1 MKIHQIWHGDSIELC
16 QKFKPGSVDCIITD
30 PPFGVDNLSN
40 MAVTE
45 GGKKY
50 ATKIAND
57 ESPEVAIKVFKEVMG
72 ALLPKTK
79 DDCDLYVFTAYQVLS
94 DWLVMLDDF
103 WGEYGFVRKAVLVWE
118 KDGPGMGDLES
129 WGQGHE
135 FIIFLKKGR
144 APRNA
149 KRRNGV
155 LHIPQLRPNQLIH
168 PHEKPTGL
176 LELFIK
182 TSTKEGAFLV
192 DPFGGSGSL
201 VRAARNCNRNAV
213 AIELDEERYHRAA
226 KKLEEEANDLFAGL
240 D

>member
-16 QKFKPGSVDCIITD
+16 QKFKPQSVDCIITD

-57 ESPEVAIKVFKEVMG
+57 ESPEVAIQVFKDVMG

-79 DDCDLYVFTAYQVLS
+79 DDCDLYVFTAYQVLKE
-94 DWLVMLDDF
+94 WLVMLDEF
-103 WGEYGFVRKAVLVWE
+103 CGQYGFVRKAVLVWE
-118 KDGPGMGDLES
+118 KDGPGMGDLDS

-155 LHIPQLRPNQLIH
+155 LHIPQLRPDKLIH
-168 PHEKPTGL
+168 PHEKPEAL
-176 LELFIK
+176 LELFIRH
-182 TSTKEGAFLV
+182 STNEGAFLV

-201 VRAARNCNRNAV
+201 VRAARASGRNAV
-213 AIELDEERYHRAA
+213 AIELDEERFHRASDKLA
-226 KKLEEEANDLFAGL
+226 LEENDMFA
-240 D
+240 

>member
-1 MKIHQIWHGDSIELC
+1 MKIHQIWHGKSEELC
-16 QKFKPGSVDCIITD
+16 QRFKEGSVDCIITD

-79 DDCDLYVFTAYQVLS
+79 EHCDLYVFTAYQVLRE
-94 DWLVMLDDF
+94 WLVMLDDF
-103 WGEYGFVRKAVLVWE
+103 CAQYGFVRKAVLVWE

-155 LHIPQLRPNQLIH
+155 LHVPQLRPEKLIH
-168 PHEKPTGL
+168 PHEKPGAL
-176 LELFIK
+176 LELLIRH
-182 TSTKEGAFLV
+182 STQEGAFLV

-201 VRAARNCNRNAV
+201 VRAARSCGRNAV
-213 AIELDEERYHRAA
+213 AIELDEVRYERAA
-226 KKLEEEANDLFAGL
+226 RALEEESHDAFADL
-240 D
+240 

>member
-1 MKIHQIWHGDSIELC
+1 MKIHQIWQGDSIELC
-16 QKFKPGSVDCIITD
+16 QKFKPKSVDCIITD

-50 ATKIAND
+50 ATKILND
-57 ESPEVAIKVFKEVMG
+57 SDPEVAIEVFKKVM
-72 ALLPKTK
+72 ASLLPKTK
-79 DDCDLYVFTAYQVLS
+79 DDCDLYVFTAYQVLKE
-94 DWLVMLDDF
+94 WLVMLDEL
-103 WGEYGFVRKAVLVWE
+103 GAEYGFVRKAILVWE

-155 LHIPQLRPNQLIH
+155 LHVPQLRPNQLIH
-168 PHEKPTGL
+168 PHEKPPAL
-176 LELFIK
+176 LELLVQH
-182 TSTKEGAFLV
+182 STKEGAFLV

-201 VRAARNCNRNAV
+201 VRAARSCGRNAV
-213 AIELDEERYHRAA
+213 AIELDQERYERAA
-226 KKLEEEANDLFAGL
+226 QKLEEEANDIFANL
-240 D
+240 